1 MPKQGLARHKVISSG
16 RLTGGGRGQGSKKRG
31 AGRPLVTSTEPA
43 YSLYSTDSEDQVT
56 TIHKGLDQCAALL
69 DVILQAETAEAK
81 PISVRGAGKTRAAK
95 SRPLCTLGKER
106 VDTERRKQT
115 KRPVTQTA
123 KKPAPVQKT
132 ILSSL
137 SYPGMR
143 NNIQSSAG
151 TSEPAS
157 DARFNC
163 RLTTSTPT
171 LSPQRLP
178 PNNTGPSVP
187 LAQPGGSIIGVA
199 SVHLGGSTSTAP
211 LAAAGAVATSL
222 PTAPLTGPVL
232 SLLAAQPGGFVS
244 GVGGPAAQRSSRSCS
259 LHLGAPSVERLALS
273 APLSSDSSVS
283 GESGHPISSSCSPSR
298 QGPPVLFSEIH
309 SHSQPHPQSHPQP
322 HPLAN
327 TQPQS
332 APDAPSLGRG
342 GQLVSTQDGGA
353 LAREA
358 CGHMEGNAGEEEEE
372 CPVRDTSA
380 QTSFNIQTHTQLAY
394 THPHTHKDPVPVQ
407 AYLQHTHPGVAPN
420 HTHSY
425 TRMALGSKGC
435 SPEGTARQVMTVQY
449 LLGELKAL
457 LAGQDGVAERLV
469 CELEQTVSLLPVMV
483 GSSNIQ
489 AEIAPVLQPLRSEN
503 TLLRRRLRI
512 VNQQLQERERAE
524 REARDVH
531 CDTDV
536 SALQSEVND
545 AHKSLQELQ
554 RANTELRQALV
565 DTQSQL
571 QLANTELRQA
581 LVDTQSQLQ
590 QSEAECSHIS
600 KDVQSALDEVQ
611 GCNSRLEECQKE
623 NAALALNTQ
632 KRETEIHTLQ
642 EHLRALQVPVAES
655 PAVTD
660 IPTSCLPLTKRAL
673 DQYQDQQGPS
683 DHPVSQYLWSL
694 EQKGYGSVSLPCKG
708 PECNY
713 THQQDFSVCTP
724 GGQSVCVALERKATP
739 PLAFA
744 PLRETVR
751 SPLPVEGSPL
761 PVMSQRGGGSPLTVM
776 SQRGGGT
783 QGLQSL
789 TVDLESFP
797 QLKSIFSNFHQSN
810 GLCSNGAGHSDLSQS
825 HRRRLDMDMASPG
838 KGRNTSLDSTGLS
851 LCEVRSL
858 ASDWSAGSSSTF
870 DTRDE
875 QEFRNGLAALDASI
889 ASLQRTIKQDLKR

>member
-16 RLTGGGRGQGSKKRG
+16 RLTGWRGQGSKKRG

-56 TIHKGLDQCAALL
+56 TIHQGLDQCAALL
-69 DVILQAETAEAK
+69 NVILQAETAEAK
-81 PISVRGAGKTRAAK
+81 PISVRGAGKTRDAK

-123 KKPAPVQKT
+123 KKTAPVQKT

-143 NNIQSSAG
+143 NNIQSLAG

-178 PNNTGPSVP
+178 PNNTLPPGPSVP

-211 LAAAGAVATSL
+211 LASPGAVATSL

-232 SLLAAQPGGFVS
+232 SLPAAQPGGFVS
-244 GVGGPAAQRSSRSCS
+244 GVGGSAAQGSSRSCT
-259 LHLGAPSVERLALS
+259 LHLGGPSVERLALS
-273 APLSSDSSVS
+273 APCPLTALC

-309 SHSQPHPQSHPQP
+309 SHPQP

-342 GQLVSTQDGGA
+342 GQLVSTQDGGT

-380 QTSFNIQTHTQLAY
+380 QTCFNIQTHTQLAY
-394 THPHTHKDPVPVQ
+394 THIDPVPVQ

-425 TRMALGSKGC
+425 TRMPLALGSKGC

-457 LAGQDGVAERLV
+457 LAGQDSVAERLV
-469 CELEQTVSLLPVMV
+469 CELEQTVSILPVMV

-489 AEIAPVLQPLRSEN
+489 AEIALVLQPLRSEN
-503 TLLRRRLRI
+503 ALLRRRLRI

-536 SALQSEVND
+536 SALQSELHD
-545 AHKSLQELQ
+545 AHTSLQELQ
-554 RANTELRQALV
+554 RC
-565 DTQSQL
+565 
-571 QLANTELRQA
+571 NTELRQA

-590 QSEAECSHIS
+590 QSEAECSRIS
-600 KDVQSALDEVQ
+600 KDVQSALGEVQ
-611 GCNSRLEECQKE
+611 GCNRRLQEYQKE
-623 NAALALNTQ
+623 NAALVLNTQ

-642 EHLRALQVPVAES
+642 EHLRALQVPVTES

-660 IPTSCLPLTKRAL
+660 IPTSRLPLTKRAL

-694 EQKGYGSVSLPCKG
+694 EQKGCGSVSLPCKG

-724 GGQSVCVALERKATP
+724 AGQSVCASADQEVGLCVALERKVTP

-751 SPLPVEGSPL
+751 SPLPVEGLPL
-761 PVMSQRGGGSPLTVM
+761 PVISQRGGGP
-776 SQRGGGT
+776 

-789 TVDLESFP
+789 SVALESFP
-797 QLKSIFSNFHQSN
+797 QLKSLLSNLHQSN

-838 KGRNTSLDSTGLS
+838 KGRNSSLDSTGLS
-851 LCEVRSL
+851 LCEVRSF

-875 QEFRNGLAALDASI
+875 QEFQNGLAALDASI
-889 ASLQRTIKQDLKR
+889 ASLQRTIKQDLNR

>member
-1 MPKQGLARHKVISSG
+1 M
-16 RLTGGGRGQGSKKRG
+16 G

-69 DVILQAETAEAK
+69 NVILQAETAEAK
-81 PISVRGAGKTRAAK
+81 PISVRGAGKTRATK

-178 PNNTGPSVP
+178 PNNTLPPGPSVP

-211 LAAAGAVATSL
+211 LASPGAVATSL
-222 PTAPLTGPVL
+222 PTAPLTGPVP

-309 SHSQPHPQSHPQP
+309 SQPLPQP

-332 APDAPSLGRG
+332 APDAPSQGRG

-380 QTSFNIQTHTQLAY
+380 QTSFDIQTHTQLAY
-394 THPHTHKDPVPVQ
+394 TH
-407 AYLQHTHPGVAPN
+407 

-425 TRMALGSKGC
+425 TRMPLVLGSKGC

-489 AEIAPVLQPLRSEN
+489 AEIALVLQPLRSEN
-503 TLLRRRLRI
+503 ALLRRRLRI

-536 SALQSEVND
+536 SALQSELND

-571 QLANTELRQA
+571 Q
-581 LVDTQSQLQ
+581 
-590 QSEAECSHIS
+590 QSEAECSRIS

-660 IPTSCLPLTKRAL
+660 IPTSRLPLTKQAL

-694 EQKGYGSVSLPCKG
+694 EQKGCGSVSLPCKG

-724 GGQSVCVALERKATP
+724 GGQSVCAFADQDVSVCVALERKATP

-751 SPLPVEGSPL
+751 SALPVEGSPL
-761 PVMSQRGGGSPLTVM
+761 PVMSQRGGGP
-776 SQRGGGT
+776 
-783 QGLQSL
+783 QGLQRL
-789 TVDLESFP
+789 TVALESFP
-797 QLKSIFSNFHQSN
+797 QLKSIFSNLHQSN

>member
-56 TIHKGLDQCAALL
+56 TIHKGLEQCAALL
-69 DVILQAETAEAK
+69 NVILQAETAEAK
-81 PISVRGAGKTRAAK
+81 PFSVRGAGKTRAAK

-106 VDTERRKQT
+106 VDTERMKQT
-115 KRPVTQTA
+115 KRPVTQNA
-123 KKPAPVQKT
+123 KKTAPVQKT

-143 NNIQSSAG
+143 NDIQSSAG

-163 RLTTSTPT
+163 RLTTPTP
-171 LSPQRLP
+171 SPQRLP

-187 LAQPGGSIIGVA
+187 LAQPGGSIIGLA

-211 LAAAGAVATSL
+211 LASPGAVATSL
-222 PTAPLTGPVL
+222 ATAPLTGPVL

-244 GVGGPAAQRSSRSCS
+244 GVGGPAAQGSSRSCS
-259 LHLGAPSVERLALS
+259 LHLGAPSVERLDLS

-283 GESGHPISSSCSPSR
+283 GESGHPISPSCSPSR

-394 THPHTHKDPVPVQ
+394 THPHIHKDPVPVQ

-425 TRMALGSKGC
+425 TRMPLALGCKGC
-435 SPEGTARQVMTVQY
+435 SQEGTARQVMTVQY

-489 AEIAPVLQPLRSEN
+489 AEIALVLQPLRSEN
-503 TLLRRRLRI
+503 ALLRRRLRI

-536 SALQSEVND
+536 SALQSELND
-545 AHKSLQELQ
+545 AHKSLQE
-554 RANTELRQALV
+554 
-565 DTQSQL
+565 L

-660 IPTSCLPLTKRAL
+660 IPTSRLPLTKRAL

-694 EQKGYGSVSLPCKG
+694 EQKGCGSVSLPCKG

-724 GGQSVCVALERKATP
+724 GGQSVCAFADQDVSVCVALERKATP

-761 PVMSQRGGGSPLTVM
+761 PVMSQRGRGSPLPVM

-797 QLKSIFSNFHQSN
+797 QLKSIFSNLHQSN
-810 GLCSNGAGHSDLSQS
+810 GLCSNGAGHADLSQS

-889 ASLQRTIKQDLKR
+889 ASLQRTIKQDLKTHTHTVK

>member
-16 RLTGGGRGQGSKKRG
+16 RLTGGRGQGSKKRG

-56 TIHKGLDQCAALL
+56 TIHRGLDQCAALL
-69 DVILQAETAEAK
+69 NVILQAETAEAK

-123 KKPAPVQKT
+123 KKKAPVQKM

-143 NNIQSSAG
+143 NNIQSLAG

-178 PNNTGPSVP
+178 PNNTLPSGPSVP
-187 LAQPGGSIIGVA
+187 RAQPGGSIIGVA

-211 LAAAGAVATSL
+211 LASPGAVATSL

-244 GVGGPAAQRSSRSCS
+244 GVGGSAAQGSSRSCS

-273 APLSSDSSVS
+273 APLPSDSSVS

-309 SHSQPHPQSHPQP
+309 SHPQPHPQP

-332 APDAPSLGRG
+332 APDAPSLDRG
-342 GQLVSTQDGGA
+342 GQLVSTQDGGTV
-353 LAREA
+353 AREA
-358 CGHMEGNAGEEEEE
+358 GGHMEGNAGEEEEE

-380 QTSFNIQTHTQLAY
+380 QTCCNIQTHTQLAY
-394 THPHTHKDPVPVQ
+394 THPHTHTDPVPVQ

-425 TRMALGSKGC
+425 TRMPLALGSKGC

-457 LAGQDGVAERLV
+457 LAGQDSVAERLV
-469 CELEQTVSLLPVMV
+469 CELEQTVSILPVMV

-489 AEIAPVLQPLRSEN
+489 AEIALVLQPLRSEN
-503 TLLRRRLRI
+503 ALLRRRLRI

-531 CDTDV
+531 CDTDGKINCPALFQLSISERLLSCVCISEYLTSSCSVCLCFSLSACSVCLCFSLPV
-536 SALQSEVND
+536 S
-545 AHKSLQELQ
+545 
-554 RANTELRQALV
+554 
-565 DTQSQL
+565 
-571 QLANTELRQA
+571 
-581 LVDTQSQLQ
+581 
-590 QSEAECSHIS
+590 
-600 KDVQSALDEVQ
+600 
-611 GCNSRLEECQKE
+611 
-623 NAALALNTQ
+623 
-632 KRETEIHTLQ
+632 
-642 EHLRALQVPVAES
+642 LRALQVPITES

-660 IPTSCLPLTKRAL
+660 IPTSRLPLTKQAL

-694 EQKGYGSVSLPCKG
+694 EQKGCGSVSLPCKG

-724 GGQSVCVALERKATP
+724 GGQSVSADQEVALERKATP

-751 SPLPVEGSPL
+751 SPLPVEGLPL
-761 PVMSQRGGGSPLTVM
+761 PVMSQRGGGP
-776 SQRGGGT
+776 

-789 TVDLESFP
+789 SVALESFP
-797 QLKSIFSNFHQSN
+797 QLKSLLSNLNQSN

-838 KGRNTSLDSTGLS
+838 KGRNSSLDSTGLS

>member
-123 KKPAPVQKT
+123 KKTGGTCVSVCVCMRDVQKWITLSAPAPMQKM
-132 ILSSL
+132 IL

-178 PNNTGPSVP
+178 PNNTLPPGPSVP

-211 LAAAGAVATSL
+211 LASPGAVATSL
-222 PTAPLTGPVL
+222 PTAPLTGPVP
-232 SLLAAQPGGFVS
+232 SLLAAQPGAFVS

-309 SHSQPHPQSHPQP
+309 SHPQPLPQP

-394 THPHTHKDPVPVQ
+394 TH
-407 AYLQHTHPGVAPN
+407 

-425 TRMALGSKGC
+425 TRMALALGCKGC

-469 CELEQTVSLLPVMV
+469 CEVEQTVSLLPVMV

-531 CDTDV
+531 CHTDV
-536 SALQSEVND
+536 SALQSELND

-590 QSEAECSHIS
+590 QSEVECSRIS

-694 EQKGYGSVSLPCKG
+694 EQKGCGSVSLPCKG

-724 GGQSVCVALERKATP
+724 GGQSVSADQDVSVCVALERKATP

-751 SPLPVEGSPL
+751 SALPVEGSPL
-761 PVMSQRGGGSPLTVM
+761 PVMSQRGGGP
-776 SQRGGGT
+776 
-783 QGLQSL
+783 QGLQRL
-789 TVDLESFP
+789 TVSLESFP
-797 QLKSIFSNFHQSN
+797 QLKSLFSNLHQSN
-810 GLCSNGAGHSDLSQS
+810 GLCSNGAGHADLSQS
-825 HRRRLDMDMASPG
+825 HRCRLDMDMASPG

>member
-16 RLTGGGRGQGSKKRG
+16 RLTGGRGQGSKKRG

-56 TIHKGLDQCAALL
+56 TIHQGLDQCAALL
-69 DVILQAETAEAK
+69 NVILQAETAEAK

-95 SRPLCTLGKER
+95 SRPLCTLGNER
-106 VDTERRKQT
+106 VDIERRKQT

-123 KKPAPVQKT
+123 KKTAPVQKT

-143 NNIQSSAG
+143 NNIQSLAG
-151 TSEPAS
+151 TSEPTS
-157 DARFNC
+157 DAQFNC

-178 PNNTGPSVP
+178 PNNTLPPGPSVP

-211 LAAAGAVATSL
+211 LASPGAVATSL
-222 PTAPLTGPVL
+222 PTAPVL

-244 GVGGPAAQRSSRSCS
+244 GVEGSAAQGSSRSCG

-273 APLSSDSSVS
+273 APLPSDSSVS
-283 GESGHPISSSCSPSR
+283 GESGHPISSSCSPSH

-309 SHSQPHPQSHPQP
+309 SHPQPHPQP

-332 APDAPSLGRG
+332 APDAPSLDRG
-342 GQLVSTQDGGA
+342 GQLVSTQDEGT
-353 LAREA
+353 LARVA
-358 CGHMEGNAGEEEEE
+358 CGHMKGNAGEEEEE

-380 QTSFNIQTHTQLAY
+380 QTCFNIQTHTQLAY
-394 THPHTHKDPVPVQ
+394 THPHTHIDPVPVQ
-407 AYLQHTHPGVAPN
+407 AYLQRTHPGVAPN

-425 TRMALGSKGC
+425 TRMPLALGSKGC

-457 LAGQDGVAERLV
+457 LAGQDRVAERLM

-483 GSSNIQ
+483 GTSNIQ
-489 AEIAPVLQPLRSEN
+489 AEIALVLQPLRSEN
-503 TLLRRRLRI
+503 ALLRRRLRI

-536 SALQSEVND
+536 SALQSELND
-545 AHKSLQELQ
+545 AHTSLQELQ
-554 RANTELRQALV
+554 RG
-565 DTQSQL
+565 
-571 QLANTELRQA
+571 NTELRQA

-590 QSEAECSHIS
+590 QSEAECSRIS
-600 KDVQSALDEVQ
+600 KDVQSALGEVHA
-611 GCNSRLEECQKE
+611 CNRRLQECQKE
-623 NAALALNTQ
+623 NAALVLNTR

-642 EHLRALQVPVAES
+642 EHLRALQVPVTES

-660 IPTSCLPLTKRAL
+660 IPTSRLPLTKHAL

-694 EQKGYGSVSLPCKG
+694 EQKGCGSVSLPCKG

-724 GGQSVCVALERKATP
+724 GGQSVCASADQEVGLCVALERKATP

-751 SPLPVEGSPL
+751 SPLPVEGLPL

-776 SQRGGGT
+776 MSQRGGGP

-789 TVDLESFP
+789 SVALESFP
-797 QLKSIFSNFHQSN
+797 QLKSLLSNLHQSN

-838 KGRNTSLDSTGLS
+838 KGRNSSLDSTGLS

-889 ASLQRTIKQDLKR
+889 ASLQSTIKQDLKR

>member
-16 RLTGGGRGQGSKKRG
+16 RLTGGRGQGSKKRG

-56 TIHKGLDQCAALL
+56 TIHQGLDQCAALL
-69 DVILQAETAEAK
+69 NVILQAETAEAK

-123 KKPAPVQKT
+123 KKTAPVQKT

-143 NNIQSSAG
+143 NNIQSLAG

-178 PNNTGPSVP
+178 PNNTLPPGPSVP
-187 LAQPGGSIIGVA
+187 LAQPAGSIIGVA
-199 SVHLGGSTSTAP
+199 SVHLGGSTSTAL
-211 LAAAGAVATSL
+211 LASPGAVATSL

-244 GVGGPAAQRSSRSCS
+244 GVGGSAAQGSSRSCS

-273 APLSSDSSVS
+273 ARLPPDSSVS

-298 QGPPVLFSEIH
+298 QGPPVLFSE
-309 SHSQPHPQSHPQP
+309 SHSHPQP

-342 GQLVSTQDGGA
+342 GQLVSTQDGET

-380 QTSFNIQTHTQLAY
+380 QTCFNIQTHTQLAY
-394 THPHTHKDPVPVQ
+394 THPHTHIDPVPVQ

-425 TRMALGSKGC
+425 TRMPLALGSKGC

-457 LAGQDGVAERLV
+457 LAGQDSVAERLV
-469 CELEQTVSLLPVMV
+469 CELEQTVSILPVMV

-489 AEIAPVLQPLRSEN
+489 AEIALVLQPLRSEN
-503 TLLRRRLRI
+503 ALLRRRLRI

-531 CDTDV
+531 CDTDGKINCPALFQLSISERLLSCV
-536 SALQSEVND
+536 CISEYLTSSSALG
-545 AHKSLQELQ
+545 
-554 RANTELRQALV
+554 
-565 DTQSQL
+565 
-571 QLANTELRQA
+571 
-581 LVDTQSQLQ
+581 
-590 QSEAECSHIS
+590 
-600 KDVQSALDEVQ
+600 EVQ
-611 GCNSRLEECQKE
+611 ACNRRLQECQKE
-623 NAALALNTQ
+623 NAALVLNTQ

-642 EHLRALQVPVAES
+642 QHLRCVCVCVCGLSKNLLEFLLF
-655 PAVTD
+655 TD
-660 IPTSCLPLTKRAL
+660 NFSLSTCPL
-673 DQYQDQQGPS
+673 
-683 DHPVSQYLWSL
+683 
-694 EQKGYGSVSLPCKG
+694 
-708 PECNY
+708 
-713 THQQDFSVCTP
+713 SVCFSLSTCP
-724 GGQSVCVALERKATP
+724 LSVCFSLSTC
-739 PLAFA
+739 PLSG
-744 PLRETVR
+744 L
-751 SPLPVEGSPL
+751 PL
-761 PVMSQRGGGSPLTVM
+761 PVMSQRGGGP
-776 SQRGGGT
+776 

-789 TVDLESFP
+789 SVALESFP
-797 QLKSIFSNFHQSN
+797 QLKSLLSNLHQSN

-838 KGRNTSLDSTGLS
+838 KGRNSSLDSTGLS

>member
-69 DVILQAETAEAK
+69 NVILQAETTEAK

-143 NNIQSSAG
+143 NNIPSLAG

-178 PNNTGPSVP
+178 SNNTLPPGPSVP

-211 LAAAGAVATSL
+211 LASPGAVATSL

-244 GVGGPAAQRSSRSCS
+244 GVGGPAVQGSSRSCS
-259 LHLGAPSVERLALS
+259 LHLGAPSVERRALS
-273 APLSSDSSVS
+273 APLPSDSSVS
-283 GESGHPISSSCSPSR
+283 GESGHPISSSCSPSH
-298 QGPPVLFSEIH
+298 QGPPVLFSGI
-309 SHSQPHPQSHPQP
+309 HPQP

-342 GQLVSTQDGGA
+342 GQLVSTQDGGT

-380 QTSFNIQTHTQLAY
+380 QTCFNIQTHTQLAC
-394 THPHTHKDPVPVQ
+394 THPHTHKDQLPVQ
-407 AYLQHTHPGVAPN
+407 AYLQHTHPGVASN

-425 TRMALGSKGC
+425 TRMPLSLGSKGC

-457 LAGQDGVAERLV
+457 LASQDSVAERLV

-489 AEIAPVLQPLRSEN
+489 AEIALALQPLRSEN
-503 TLLRRRLRI
+503 ALLRRSAPSPRRLRI

-536 SALQSEVND
+536 SALQSELND
-545 AHKSLQELQ
+545 AHTSLQELQ
-554 RANTELRQALV
+554 HG
-565 DTQSQL
+565 
-571 QLANTELRQA
+571 NTELRQA

-590 QSEAECSHIS
+590 QSEAECSRIS
-600 KDVQSALDEVQ
+600 KDVQSALDEMQ
-611 GCNSRLEECQKE
+611 GCNRRLQECQKE

-660 IPTSCLPLTKRAL
+660 IPTSRLPLTKRAL
-673 DQYQDQQGPS
+673 DQYQNQQGPS

-694 EQKGYGSVSLPCKG
+694 EQKRCGSVSLPCKG

-724 GGQSVCVALERKATP
+724 GGQSVCASADQEVSLCVALERKATP

-744 PLRETVR
+744 PLRETVS

-761 PVMSQRGGGSPLTVM
+761 PVMSQRGGGSPLPVMM
-776 SQRGGGT
+776 SQRGGGPH
-783 QGLQSL
+783 GLQSL
-789 TVDLESFP
+789 SVALESFP
-797 QLKSIFSNFHQSN
+797 QLKSLFSNLHQSN

-838 KGRNTSLDSTGLS
+838 KGRNSSLDSTGLS